1 MMVAFF
7 PGSFDPFTA
16 GHYDVV
22 CRALKIFD
30 KIIIGVGVNASKQTM
45 FSEEERVEYVKTA
58 IKAFPQVSVVAYDE
72 LTVDFCK
79 ANGINTII
87 RGIRSTADYDYENT
101 IALANHFMNSEID
114 TIYFPAYPE
123 HSFISSSVVRD
134 IYRHGGDVSDFLPK
148 GVIIND

>member
-1 MMVAFF
+1 MTAFF

-30 KIIIGVGVNASKQTM
+30 RIIIGVGVNSSKKTL
-45 FSEEERVEYVKTA
+45 FSEEERILYAGMAVKS
-58 IKAFPQVSVVAYDE
+58 FPQVSVVGYDE
-72 LTVDFCK
+72 LTVDFCR
-79 ANGINTII
+79 ANNISTII

-101 IALANHFMNSEID
+101 IALANHFMNNAID

-123 HSFISSSVVRD
+123 HSFICSSVVRD
-134 IYRHGGDVSDFLPK
+134 IYKHGGDVSGFLPE
-148 GVIIND
+148 GVELKQQ

>member
-1 MMVAFF
+1 MTAFF

-30 KIIIGVGVNASKQTM
+30 NIIIGVGVNADKKTL
-45 FSEEERVEYVKTA
+45 FSEEERVRYAA
-58 IKAFPQVSVVAYDE
+58 IATQAFPQVSVVKYNE
-72 LTVDFCK
+72 LTVDFCRS
-79 ANGINTII
+79 NNIGTII

-101 IALANHFMNSEID
+101 IALANHFMNNDID

-123 HSFISSSVVRD
+123 HSFICSSVVRD
-134 IYRHGGDVSDFLPK
+134 IYKHGGDVSGFLPE
-148 GVIIND
+148 GVTLG

>member
-1 MMVAFF
+1 MTAFF

-16 GHYDVV
+16 GHYDVL

-30 KIIIGVGVNASKQTM
+30 RIIIGVGINADKHTM
-45 FSEEERVEYVKTA
+45 FSEEERILHVSMATKHLA
-58 IKAFPQVSVVAYDE
+58 QVSVAGYNE

-79 ANGINTII
+79 SNNISTII

-101 IALANHFMNSEID
+101 IAMANRFLNNGID

-123 HSFISSSVVRD
+123 HSFICSSIVRD
-134 IYRHGGDVSDFLPK
+134 IYKHGGDVSAFLPK
-148 GVIIND
+148 GITLRK